1 VSVLL
6 TLYSIVVGQ
15 LEQEA
20 LPAAENWPT
29 AQALHTVFSVVVHAA
44 EVNEPAPQTA
54 QAAQGGRPVVLHE
67 TPAAQGGRT
76 QVLLALLQE

>member
-1 VSVLL
+1 MSVLL
-6 TLYSIVVGQ
+6 ALYSIVVGQ

-20 LPAAENWPT
+20 LPAAENWPA
-29 AQALHTVFSVVVHAA
+29 AQALHTVLFVVVHAA

-76 QVLLALLQE
+76 QVLLVAFQE